1 MYWAIL
7 YDHLENK
14 PCHLRNQNAKLKPS
28 DTLYQF
34 SLYDG
39 DNQLMFTGV
48 CTDNSSF
55 APMDYAEPL
64 YGCTRIDYLD
74 QRTGTWEML

>member
-1 MYWAIL
+1 MFYAIL
-7 YDHLENK
+7 FDHTENK
-14 PCHLRNQNAKLKPS
+14 PCRIQKGEIIPT

-39 DNQLMFTGV
+39 DDQLLLTGV

-55 APMDYAEPL
+55 DPMDDMQDS